1 MTKTMLI
8 SVVVIFVIAMGL
20 GFLIHGV
27 LLAPDYAQLPN
38 LFRTKEDGAAHFP
51 FLILAHVFFAVGF
64 VWIYNKGKEAK
75 PFLEQGI
82 RYGIAIAV
90 LSTIATYLIYY
101 AVQPMPGMLV
111 LKQIIFD
118 TIGVILMGI
127 VVAWLNK

>member
-1 MTKTMLI
+1 MGRMVI
-8 SVVVIFVIAMGL
+8 SVIVIFALSMGF
-20 GFLIHGV
+20 GFLIHEV
-27 LLAPDYAQLPN
+27 LLKSDYTQVSQ
-38 LFRTKEDGAAHFP
+38 LFRTEEDGKAHFI
-51 FLILAHVFFAVGF
+51 FLMLGQLIFSIGF

-90 LSTIATYLIYY
+90 LTSIPTFLIYY
-101 AVQPMPGMLV
+101 AIQPMPGMLV

-118 TIGVILMGI
+118 SIGVIVRGI